1 VSHWIEH
8 GLDWVAASVWLGTVV
23 LLSSSWPLLLSDLFL
38 SFFSF
43 LFSAGFFLSFLA
55 CVASSFL
62 LLYFFSCP
70 GRELVVIG
78 YDFDLQVGD

>member
-1 VSHWIEH
+1 LGCRVGVAGHGGSSLFFLATSSFRSVS
-8 GLDWVAASVWLGTVV
+8 
-23 LLSSSWPLLLSDLFL
+23 L